1 MSVMNAE
8 VRPMKTAAEQA
19 LARLFA
25 STRSSL
31 AGGPEISA
39 FREQAFRNFEAKGL
53 PHRHVE
59 SWKYTDLRAVMRE
72 AKGLARP
79 PDADIRKRAAD
90 AGKALASVDCRR
102 LVFVNGAFAAELSDI
117 EALESGLKI
126 SSLAEALSDGSPSAV
141 AFIESANPAAGDA
154 VFALNTAFMQDGA
167 VIELE
172 PCAVIAR
179 PLHLVFFYGSEEA
192 SATITRSLLKVG
204 DGARLTLIESHEGP
218 DGVDYQC
225 NNALDISIGA
235 RACLDRVKIISD
247 GAQSLHV
254 DTLTVGVGEA
264 ATYRDFCLTT
274 GGAVVRNQLFVR
286 CAGSRAS
293 IDLRGA
299 SLLKGSQHADT
310 TLVLDHAVA
319 DCQSRE
325 MFKSVLEDDSRTIF
339 QGKIIVR
346 PDAQKTDAR
355 MMTRA
360 LLLSETA
367 EADSKPELEIFADDV
382 QCGHGATAGALDD
395 ELKFYLMARGIP
407 AKEAEALLIQS
418 FVGEALDVIDS
429 EPLKVALMQMT
440 ADWLQ
445 GRG

>member
-1 MSVMNAE
+1 MNAE
-8 VRPMKTAAEQA
+8 VRPMKTAAEQT
-19 LARLFA
+19 LAKLFVA
-25 STRSSL
+25 TQSSL

-39 FREQAFRNFEAKGL
+39 CREQAFRNFEAKGL
-53 PHRHVE
+53 PHRHIE

-72 AKGLARP
+72 AKGLAQAP
-79 PDADIRKRAAD
+79 NTDIRRRAAD
-90 AGKALASVDCRR
+90 ACKALASVGSRR
-102 LVFVNGAFAAELSDI
+102 LVFVNGAFAAELSDVEAI
-117 EALESGLKI
+117 EPGLKI
-126 SSLAEALSDGSPSAV
+126 SSLAEALSNGNPSVVASIEGASPAS
-141 AFIESANPAAGDA
+141 GDA
-154 VFALNTAFMQDGA
+154 VFSLNTAFMQDGA
-167 VIELE
+167 VIDVA
-172 PCAVIAR
+172 PGAVIAR

-192 SATITRSLLKVG
+192 SATVTRSLLKVG
-204 DGARLTLIESHEGP
+204 DGARITLIESHEGP

-235 RACLDRVKIISD
+235 GACLDHVKIISD
-247 GAQSLHV
+247 GARSLHV
-254 DTLTVGVGEA
+254 DTLTVAVGKA
-264 ATYRDFCLTT
+264 ATYRDFCLTI

-286 CAGSRAS
+286 CTGSEAS

-319 DCQSRE
+319 NCQSRE

-355 MMTRA
+355 MVTRA

-418 FVGEALDVIDS
+418 FVGEALDVVEAES
-429 EPLKVALMQMT
+429 LKAALTQMT